1 MNRLFNIFIKWP
13 RSAIITLLL
22 LTIPFGYFFLHKS
35 FFNNVRLY
43 FDTDDPSIVAYEK
56 FQEAYGNEEVAII
69 VLHAEDIF
77 TPRILG
83 IIREISSMAKGS
95 EGVQRVFSLTE
106 ATEAVGQAD
115 AVSFEP
121 LIPRDAALD
130 AAGLKK
136 IKARVLQKQFVTQ
149 TLVSASG
156 DTTAIVLE
164 LERISSA
171 ETKGA
176 VLNRITAQA
185 EKIVGNDARL
195 YFSGTPFVEY
205 EINAL
210 TQRDDK
216 VFTPIVIGLIF
227 VMALLSIKRFSLS
240 LLAVVNLFITLVWMV
255 GLFVWSG
262 HRFNMVTVVM
272 PPMLLTASMAA
283 TIHILMHFNTLYNAG
298 EGKLPAIRETIANL
312 WFPCLFTSLT
322 TSVGFISF
330 ITTPIGPLRTLGI
343 FAAIGA
349 MLSFFMAMLLL
360 PALVV
365 VCVGKPSRTR
375 ATEEPLRP
383 PRFGL
388 DINHGVH
395 VIRQL
400 AIRHSWKVII
410 VFAIVMTVAVLGALR
425 IRYETNFANH
435 LDEDNK
441 VKVGIRFI
449 EYHLFG
455 TVPVA
460 LLIRSDGP
468 DSDFTH
474 PESLKLL
481 DSIQSGLKKDF
492 GGAYTSFFS
501 ITDYFKEM
509 HRAFNANDEAFY
521 AIPSEAGDLLD
532 YYELAETDILERVVS
547 ADRREA
553 RISFNAYL
561 GPISGSKKLERHLD
575 DLVPRAGG
583 GRYSYQITGSSSL
596 YAAMDQNL
604 KECLLNSF
612 TSAFVVIFLMIHL
625 VCRNWKLTLIS
636 MPPNLFPILGTFGL
650 MGFLDI
656 PLDVSTVMIASITIG
671 IAVDDTIHF
680 MVWFRRH
687 SLAGMETREA
697 IMASYKNTGKEILA
711 TALILCIAFS
721 TFLAGSVLPV
731 RAFGSL
737 TALSL
742 ALALLGD
749 LLLLPA
755 LIMIIKPKVQAGSLG
770 RNAAATLAKYIRKY
784 RSAPGESQLRP

>member
-13 RSAIITLLL
+13 GPAILILLL

-43 FDTDDPSIVAYEK
+43 FDSDDPAIVAYEQ
-56 FQEAYGNEEVAII
+56 FQETYGNEEVAII

-77 TPRILG
+77 TAKILG
-83 IIREISSMAKGS
+83 MVRDISSMAKTS

-106 ATEAVGQAD
+106 ATEAVGQGD
-115 AVSFEP
+115 AIAFEP
-121 LIPRDAALD
+121 LIPQDPLD
-130 AAGLKK
+130 AEGLK
-136 IKARVLQKQFVTQ
+136 AVRAHLLQKEFVTQ
-149 TLVSASG
+149 TLVSKTG

-164 LERISSA
+164 LERIASA

-176 VLNRITAQA
+176 ILNRITTQA
-185 EKIVGNDARL
+185 EEIVGGDARL

-227 VMALLSIKRFSLS
+227 IMALLSIKRLSLS
-240 LLAVVNLFITLVWMV
+240 LLCIVNLFITLVWMV
-255 GLFVWSG
+255 GLFVWTG

-272 PPMLLTASMAA
+272 PPMLLTASMTA
-283 TIHILMHFNTLYNAG
+283 TIHILMHFNTLYKAG
-298 EGKLPAIRETIANL
+298 ESRLQAIRETIANL

-322 TSVGFISF
+322 TAVGFISF

-349 MLSFFMAMLLL
+349 MLAFLMAILVL

-365 VCVGKPSRTR
+365 LFGGKPVKAGAAHTSQD
-375 ATEEPLRP
+375 P
-383 PRFGL
+383 PRLGW
-388 DINHGVH
+388 DINHGVDI
-395 VIRQL
+395 IRQL
-400 AIRHSWKVII
+400 TIRHSWKVMI
-410 VFAIVMTVAVLGALR
+410 VFAIVMTVAVIGAFR

-441 VKVGIRFI
+441 VKQGIRFI
-449 EYHLFG
+449 EKNLFG

-460 LLIRSDGP
+460 LLIRSEAP
-468 DSDFTH
+468 EYDFTH

-481 DSIQSGLKKDF
+481 VSIQSALQRDF
-492 GGAYTSFFS
+492 SGAYTSFFS
-501 ITDYFKEM
+501 IADYFKEM
-509 HRAFNANDEAFY
+509 HRAFNQNQEAFY
-521 AIPSEAGDLLD
+521 VIPADAGDILD
-532 YYELAETDILERVVS
+532 YYELAETDILDRVVS

-561 GPISGSKKLERHLD
+561 GPIGGSKKLDRYLAA
-575 DLVPRAGG
+575 LLPRAGG
-583 GRYSYQITGSSSL
+583 GRYSYRVTGSSSL

-612 TSAFVVIFLMIHL
+612 TSAFVVIFFMIHL

-680 MVWFRRH
+680 MVWFRRN
-687 SLAGMETREA
+687 SLAGMQTREA
-697 IMASYKNTGKEILA
+697 LMASYKNTGKEILA

-755 LIMIIKPKVQAGSLG
+755 LIMIFKPKIQAGSLG
-770 RNAAATLAKYIRKY
+770 LNAAAAIARFIRKN
-784 RSAPGESQLRP
+784 RGAPGESHSRP